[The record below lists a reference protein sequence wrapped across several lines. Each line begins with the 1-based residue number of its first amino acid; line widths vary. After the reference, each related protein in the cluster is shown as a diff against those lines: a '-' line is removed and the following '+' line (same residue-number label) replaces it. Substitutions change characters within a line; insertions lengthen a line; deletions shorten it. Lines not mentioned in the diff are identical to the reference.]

1 MLADPM
7 DVRVNRAIDEWDA
20 LYRLDEACTADLA
33 PIASLSFT
41 TWSVF
46 TLAGAHSAHLIS
58 ISHQAKPI
66 SLNRNETIIIVAH
79 ICLEAE
85 FPEGLRGESRAGRE
99 VVG

>member
-7 DVRVNRAIDEWDA
+7 DVWVNRAIDEWDA

-41 TWSVF
+41 TW
-46 TLAGAHSAHLIS
+46 
-58 ISHQAKPI
+58 
-66 SLNRNETIIIVAH
+66 NETIIIVAH

-85 FPEGLRGESRAGRE
+85 FPESSSGSKSSNSFPALPRLTWRKQGWPRSGRMKTGDE
-99 VVG
+99 LLLD